1 MKITGFRLRELRV
14 PLMHPY
20 ALSRAYGVQSDT
32 ANIILELHTD
42 EGVVGWGE
50 SDPWPAFTGDTAE
63 SVVAILT
70 KCLAPALIG
79 MDPTDITAIN
89 ERMDAVLRG
98 NGTSKASVDV
108 ACHDVLGKI
117 RGRPVCDLL
126 GARRRN
132 EVKCFWAVG
141 GSTPE
146 ETANEIAAIKREK
159 YWGCMIKIGTDWKLD
174 AARTLAAREA
184 VGDGF
189 PIIVDAN
196 QGWDVETAIRY
207 GNAVEDADI
216 LFFEQPVKYWDV
228 EGLAKIRAEVPMP
241 VSADEGVA
249 DIHAARTL
257 INAGACDYFS
267 VKISKN
273 GGITK
278 AKEICELADKNGIKL
293 FFNSMLEEGVTQTAS
308 FHLALTVPNILT
320 TTGHSFF
327 STLRLKG
334 DVTYFCNWT
343 KDGVTRLPDCLGL
356 GLEINRDNLD
366 KYTISELE
374 VGNVR

>member
-1 MKITGFRLRELRV
+1 MKIKGFRVRELRV
-14 PLMHPY
+14 PLAHPY
-20 ALSRAYGVQSDT
+20 VLSNAYGVQNGTS
-32 ANIILELHTD
+32 NIVLELFTD

-63 SVVAILT
+63 SVVAVLS
-70 KCLAPALIG
+70 KYLVPALMG
-79 MDPTDITAIN
+79 MDPTDVASIN

-98 NGTSKASVDV
+98 NGTSKASIDV
-108 ACHDVLGKI
+108 ACYDILGKI
-117 RGRPVCDLL
+117 KGCPVCDLL
-126 GARRRN
+126 GVRRRS

-146 ETANEIAAIKREK
+146 ETANEIMAIKREK
-159 YWGCMIKIGTDWKLD
+159 FWGCMIKIGTDWKLD

-184 VGDGF
+184 VGNDF

-196 QGWDVETAIRY
+196 QGWDAETAIRY
-207 GNAVEDADI
+207 GNAVGCADI

-241 VSADEGVA
+241 VSADEGVS
-249 DIHAARTL
+249 DIHAARSL

-278 AKEICELADKNGIKL
+278 AKEICELADKNGIKV

-327 STLRLKG
+327 STLRLQG
-334 DVTYFCNWT
+334 DVTHFCNWT
-343 KDGVTRLPDCLGL
+343 KDGITRLPDCHGL

-366 KYTISELE
+366 KYIVSETE
-374 VGNVR
+374 VGDVR